1 MSSCCFSAAAVWNQ
15 ERGIAVFLHSDTC
28 CKSPWKRANLAKQQP
43 LQKRAV
49 FAKRQKLVVPMASL
63 LRGFRKDMQTGKA
76 QSSRPCKKAK
86 DQGSNLATALLSLWG
101 HGHISASTLQW
112 LAHSAMLDGA
122 QHAELQSMASC
133 GNYGLVKGN
142 VHRDLVNKFCKNIEV
157 PMPFSM
163 LVPCWNPKTS
173 KEDEDEAAIFLPHV
187 MFAALAKGDPN
198 FEDRMGTRKLSNFWE
213 KVKHTGDDRLA
224 NHPCTLAK
232 GWESSTVPIFLHGDG
247 VEYHTRDSLMVWSWG
262 SLLPSDYQSV
272 ESHFLM
278 ASYPKTC
285 TAKGTWDAIMKWQVW
300 SLQALAK
307 GYHPTHDPDGKA
319 LQKASP
325 FYLEKGM
332 PLTEGRLKAVVW
344 SIQGDHE
351 FFANVLHLPHWRNA
365 KPCWECD
372 CTQADGPKPYTN
384 LRVDTQN
391 FEEVTS
397 AEALKKAAPHPLF
410 KLPGLST
417 RMVRG
422 DALHILFTKGI
433 YAHLLGSILHHICW
447 HDAGVQAKAPWER
460 LAIVFDGIQH
470 QYKKLESRTRLTN
483 LRLSMFTNPKKP
495 HAQHPFLEAKG
506 AECKHLAPA
515 LLKVCQQLLDKEDEA
530 EEHMLT
536 ALEAMVEL
544 VKILDGADLFLSAS
558 ESAQAEDLAKVF
570 LDSYAWLSDWSLEKG
585 KLLFHKVMK
594 HHTFQHLIW
603 NAKFLN
609 PKGHWNFKGEDYVG
623 RISTLAHSVSS
634 GVRATRISVKLG
646 PKYRLLLHLLL
657 TRPGMQLVNRD
668 LE

>member
-1 MSSCCFSAAAVWNQ
+1 MAISGLRKISFKLGQIFIDSKAEGFADRKTVKHLLECLLAIAMSACHEQLLFLCCSCLESRKGHCS
-15 ERGIAVFLHSDTC
+15 FLHSGTC
-28 CKSPWKRANLAKQQP
+28 CKSFWKRANLAKQQP
-43 LQKRAV
+43 LQTRAV
-49 FAKRQKLVVPMASL
+49 FAKRQKLLVPMASL
-63 LRGFRKDMQTGKA
+63 LRGFRKDMQTGK
-76 QSSRPCKKAK
+76 
-86 DQGSNLATALLSLWG
+86 
-101 HGHISASTLQW
+101 GHISASTLQW

-173 KEDEDEAAIFLPHV
+173 NEDEDEAAIFLPHV

-213 KVKHTGDDRLA
+213 KVKRTGDDRLA

-247 VEYHTRDSLMVWSWG
+247 VEYRTRDSLMVWGWG

-272 ESHFLM
+272 ESRFLM

-285 TAKGTWDAIMKWQVW
+285 AAKGTWDAIMKWQVW

-307 GYHPTHDPDGKA
+307 GYRPTHDPDGKA

-325 FYLEKGM
+325 FYLENGM
-332 PLTEGRLKAVVW
+332 PLTEGRLW
-344 SIQGDHE
+344 SIQGDHD

-372 CTQADGPKPYTN
+372 CIQADGPKPYTN

-397 AEALKKAAPHPLF
+397 AEALTKAAPHALF
-410 KLPGLST
+410 KLPGLSA

-422 DALHILFTKGI
+422 DALRILFTKGN
-433 YAHLLGSILHHICW
+433 L
-447 HDAGVQAKAPWER
+447 
-460 LAIVFDGIQH
+460 
-470 QYKKLESRTRLTN
+470 KK
-483 LRLSMFTNPKKP
+483 
-495 HAQHPFLEAKG
+495 G
-506 AECKHLAPA
+506 
-515 LLKVCQQLLDKEDEA
+515 
-530 EEHMLT
+530 
-536 ALEAMVEL
+536 
-544 VKILDGADLFLSAS
+544 
-558 ESAQAEDLAKVF
+558 
-570 LDSYAWLSDWSLEKG
+570 
-585 KLLFHKVMK
+585 
-594 HHTFQHLIW
+594 
-603 NAKFLN
+603 
-609 PKGHWNFKGEDYVG
+609 
-623 RISTLAHSVSS
+623 
-634 GVRATRISVKLG
+634 
-646 PKYRLLLHLLL
+646 
-657 TRPGMQLVNRD
+657 
-668 LE
+668 